1 MSEKKEKIVNIFAD
15 KLIPNKIIRADIET
29 RTFEYNLDLLE
40 NSIKSQG
47 ILTPLLVTKSG
58 NNYIIID
65 GNRRYLAGTRA
76 KIKEF
81 PCIIKEGIN
90 ENEYVQI
97 TELGFSANEL
107 RQDLLP
113 SEETEALKK
122 VCEEGGLT
130 LEQVADATGK
140 TIDQLYKISVRK
152 NLSPEIKDLM
162 DKKEISKTAARRLSS
177 LPQEEQEQVVQTF
190 KSLKI
195 PITAPAVTLYRGHRL
210 SSREGISKKVVKKL
224 KENIGVLAEEL
235 DNLKKVHRNLTEEIN
250 NAHSLAKK
258 IWRIPELN
266 DYIHNKHPQIYKDFK
281 NILDILGY

>member
-140 TIDQLYKISVRK
+140 TVDQLRRISVRR
-152 NLSPEIKDLM
+152 NLSPAIKEM
-162 DKKEISKTAARRLSS
+162 IDKEEISKSAADRLSS
-177 LPQEEQEQVVQTF
+177 LPHEEQEQVVQTF

-195 PITAPAVTLYRGHRL
+195 PVTKQAVKLYRGQRIHH
-210 SSREGISKKVVKKL
+210 SEGISRKVVKKL
-224 KENIGVLAEEL
+224 EENIGVLAEEL

-266 DYIHNKHPQIYKDFK
+266 DYIHNKHPQIYRDFK